1 MKKTLVAMLLALGAI
16 ASAQQPAAQP
26 GAQPAAAQPGSPA
39 HPQKKE
45 IKDPAEYNAYVGA
58 VQQKDPSAK
67 ISGLEAFLTQYPNS
81 VMKSDALELLM
92 STYQQ
97 NSNPTKMMDA
107 ANRLLQV
114 DPKNVKALALLAY
127 TERTRAQGGD
137 PNPQLLTQANQHGQ
151 QGLQALP
158 SFTKPD
164 GMSDADFDKQKT
176 QLAGIFNAAIGIYA
190 LQNKDYA
197 TASKSL
203 RAAVDVNATDFSL
216 VYPLAL
222 AYLQATPPDSI
233 NGIWYAARAAA
244 VGPNPQIQQQI
255 ERYAKSQYAKYH
267 GAEDGWT
274 DVFAQAKASP
284 TMPAGFS
291 IKPAPTPS
299 EQAAALVNGKT
310 PDDIKKLSFAEW
322 ELVLSAGDQPAQDTV
337 WNVIKGVPLQMEG
350 TVMKVS
356 PTELQIAAS
365 SDDIEQKR
373 ADIVLTMVKAIPA
386 SLMPKEGQTLDFE
399 GTPVSYTP
407 SPFVMTME
415 NGTLLKAAAP
425 ARKPPVRRK
434 PAAKR

>member
-1 MKKTLVAMLLALGAI
+1 MKTSLVALMLVLANLALGQNTAAPPPPASQPQ
-16 ASAQQPAAQP
+16 ASAAAPQ
-26 GAQPAAAQPGSPA
+26 S
-39 HPQKKE
+39 QKKE

-97 NSNPTKMMDA
+97 TSNPTKMMDA

-164 GMSDADFDKQKT
+164 GMSDADFDKQQT

-267 GAEDGWT
+267 GAED
-274 DVFAQAKASP
+274 
-284 TMPAGFS
+284 
-291 IKPAPTPS
+291 
-299 EQAAALVNGKT
+299 
-310 PDDIKKLSFAEW
+310 
-322 ELVLSAGDQPAQDTV
+322 
-337 WNVIKGVPLQMEG
+337 
-350 TVMKVS
+350 
-356 PTELQIAAS
+356 
-365 SDDIEQKR
+365 
-373 ADIVLTMVKAIPA
+373 
-386 SLMPKEGQTLDFE
+386 
-399 GTPVSYTP
+399 
-407 SPFVMTME
+407 
-415 NGTLLKAAAP
+415 
-425 ARKPPVRRK
+425 
-434 PAAKR
+434 